1 MAEEVREQWVM
12 KFDGSST
19 TQSGGVRVV
28 LYHEEDKAMA
38 LSSVEGLFWLSQAG
52 LPPVVL
58 GPNILSK
65 GIEAGPTTTQFGPT
79 CSQTMSCLPGAHLR
93 QAELLQMSCGKQ
105 I

>member
-1 MAEEVREQWVM
+1 MAEEVRKQWVM

-28 LYHEEDKAMA
+28 LFHEEDKAVA
-38 LSSVEGLFWLSQAG
+38 LSFVEGLFWLSRAG
-52 LPPVVL
+52 LPPMLL

-65 GIEAGPTTTQFGPT
+65 GVKTSPTTTQFGPA
-79 CSQTMSCLPGAHLR
+79 CAQTMSCLPGTRLR
-93 QAELLQMSCGKQ
+93 QAELLQMCCGKQ

>member
-65 GIEAGPTTTQFGPT
+65 GIEAGPTTTQFSPT
-79 CSQTMSCLPGAHLR
+79 CAQTMSCLPGARLR
-93 QAELLQMSCGKQ
+93 QAKLLQMCYGKQ